1 MPIRRL
7 ELTNFTAFD
16 ELSIQ
21 FSDGINVLLGENGTG
36 KTHILK
42 VAYAATAV
50 ADQDEPEFG
59 QKLVD
64 VFIPAGRRIGRL
76 ARRQK
81 GSTTTSVHV
90 KYGKMSHIGT
100 SFSNHTK
107 KPESARDRSL
117 GWTRQRVGQGIY
129 IPVKEILANAPGFR
143 SMYSERE
150 VEFDATY
157 DDLLSLAY
165 LPAKKGKKTQEHRE
179 LLKKIEQTITGR
191 VIIRGEQ
198 FFLKDEH
205 GNLEFSLLAEGWRKL
220 ALMWQLIQNGTLWQN
235 SILFWDEP
243 ETNLNP
249 RMIKELIK
257 ILLELRRQGVQI
269 LLVTHDYTVIKWL
282 DILVKDNDDMRIHAF
297 SRDANN
303 CVQHEKTDRYSK
315 LSHDAIRDTFG
326 ELFESQM
333 SKQFEDVE
341 I

>member
-16 ELSIQ
+16 ELSIP

-42 VAYAATAV
+42 VAYAATAI

-64 VFIPAGRRIGRL
+64 VFIPDGRRIGRL
-76 ARRQK
+76 VRRQK
-81 GSTTTSVHV
+81 GSTAASVHV
-90 KYGKMSHIGT
+90 KYERSHIGT

-107 KPESARDRSL
+107 KADSAKDRSL
-117 GWTRQRVGQGIY
+117 GWTRQKVGQGVY

-165 LPAKKGKKTQEHRE
+165 LPAKKGKKTQEHRK
-179 LLKKIEQTITGR
+179 LLRNIEQTITGR
-191 VIIRGEQ
+191 VVIQGEK
-198 FFLKDEH
+198 FFLKDKH

-220 ALMWQLIQNGTLWQN
+220 ALIWQLIQNGTLWQN

-269 LLVTHDYTVIKWL
+269 FLVTHDYTVIRWL
-282 DILVKDNDDMRIHAF
+282 DILVSDQDSMCIHAF
-297 SRDANN
+297 FRDADN
-303 CVQHEKTDRYSK
+303 CIQHETGKRYSQI
-315 LSHDAIRDTFG
+315 SHDAIRDTFG
-326 ELFESQM
+326 DIFESQM
-333 SKQFEDVE
+333 SKEFEDVE